1 MLPPTLPL
9 HPLAIRAQLSRKA
22 QKTVKDIE
30 ALGGSITDAQGEVKN
45 VNSRVDDTDMKL
57 AARFE
62 EMNSKLGVQR
72 RQFDDLQ
79 AALVETRS
87 SISENPD
94 LFAAINKAVERLD
107 ADLGKGNED
116 RARIEKTMEGLFK
129 KIAVVDKLNKDI
141 MTLVEENH
149 SLQMGLQE
157 VTKSIGQS
165 EEAMMEKDVRLRRV
179 TTNLD
184 TLRQNVDTNV
194 GEARHCLQKCA
205 RSAVAVALTMGAV
218 RPPPAPARHAGGGPE
233 SSRAQPIQRA

>member
-1 MLPPTLPL
+1 M
-9 HPLAIRAQLSRKA
+9 
-22 QKTVKDIE
+22 
-30 ALGGSITDAQGEVKN
+30 QGEVKN
-45 VNSRVDDTDMKL
+45 VNSRVDDADMKL

-62 EMNSKLGVQR
+62 EMTSKLGGQR
-72 RQFDDLQ
+72 KQFDDLQ

-107 ADLGKGNED
+107 ADLGKANED

-129 KIAVVDKLNKDI
+129 KIAAVDKINKDI

-157 VTKSIGQS
+157 VTKSIGQN

-179 TTNLD
+179 TANID

-194 GEARHCLQKCA
+194 GEARHCSQKRP
-205 RSAVAVALTMGAV
+205 RSAPTLTMDAAC
-218 RPPPAPARHAGGGPE
+218 PPARRTGGSPKSAG
-233 SSRAQPIQRA
+233 AQPVQRA